1 MLQAWVVI
9 AVALSYIGLLFLVAS
24 YGDQTRGLGRE
35 GRSRLLIYPLS
46 LAIYCTSWTFFGS
59 VVSASRTGYEFL
71 TIYIGPVLM
80 IGLFSPLLVRIVRLA
95 KTQNITS
102 IADFIAA
109 RYGKSQAVAA
119 TVALIAIVGTIPYI
133 ALQLKAVSSSLET
146 ILAHITQTGDVTRPL
161 LGDIALFVALSM
173 ATFAVLFGTR
183 HVDATEHQDG
193 LMLAI
198 ATESIVKLFAFLA
211 VGIFVTFW
219 MFGGPSAL
227 FEAARQHPVTAS
239 LVAHE
244 APFDTLV
251 VTTLLS
257 FVAIILLPR
266 QFHVAV
272 VENNNEGEIKRAA
285 WLFPLYLVLINLFV
299 VPIALAGLLT
309 FKPGTVDSDMFVLA
323 LPLQTGSNILTIAAF
338 VGGLSAATAMVI
350 VESVALSIMVSN
362 DLIMPLVL
370 QRRGALLSGRENV
383 GSLLL
388 TVRRLSIFAILLL
401 AYLYYRLAGDAQLFA
416 IGILAFAAIAQLAPA
431 FFGGLFWRRATA
443 GGAIAGMSVGI
454 LVWAYTLLLPTFA
467 DIGFIG
473 QHILTDGPWG
483 LSMLRPQHLFGL
495 ELPPLVHGVVWS
507 LAINLLGYI
516 GFSLRR
522 EPSEIGRL
530 QANTFVPSDLTP
542 IAPSF
547 RLWRSSVTVEELTA
561 TIARYLGEERTRT
574 AFESFAG
581 THRISLEAK
590 DEADF
595 RLVRYAEHILSS
607 AIGGASSRLVLSL
620 LLRKRTVSTKA
631 ALKLLD
637 DANAAIQY
645 NREILQTALD
655 HVRQGIAVFDKD
667 LQLICWNRQFGEIL
681 DLPPSLIR
689 VGSGLAD
696 ILRFNNRRGHVDPE
710 RIEDFVQ
717 AQVERYVSGNEP
729 FLERFAEDVVI
740 EVRANPMPDG
750 GIVTTFTD
758 ITASVE
764 AAEALERSNETLE
777 RRVRERTEEL
787 TLLNAELAHAKG
799 EADAANISKTRFLAA
814 ASHDILQPLNAA
826 RLYVTSLIER
836 QGGDDR
842 RLIDNIDASLE
853 AVEEIFGALLDMSR
867 LDTVAM
873 RPEFGS
879 FRIDEL
885 MRQIELEFAPLA
897 AAKGIELK
905 YVTCSLVVR
914 SDRRLLRR
922 LVQNLVSNAIKYT
935 PAGRV
940 LIGCRRRGDRL
951 RIDVYDT
958 GVGIPESQ
966 RRDIF
971 IEFRRLEQGAR
982 IARGLGLG
990 LSIVER
996 IARVLGSSIV
1006 LHSTAGG
1013 GSHFAVAVPRSN
1025 AAPVELPARDASR
1038 IDPSQLAGTTALC
1051 IDNEPSVLDGMETLL
1066 HGWGCDVIK
1075 APDLDVALA
1084 AIAEGGV
1091 MPNGLLVDYHLDH
1104 GNGIEAIV
1112 ALRRSAGNP
1121 AHRRPLAGRARTGP
1135 RRGHPGAA
1143 QADQAGRVA
1152 RLAGAVARAARGGGG
1167 VSSFLSLPRSRGRAA
1182 AEGGG
1187 WGPVSDVRRANPTP
1201 GASRRTLPF
1210 QGRDK
1215 PDYPAAGAP
1224 CDHWPVSI
1232 LAAAITAWVRLSTPS
1247 FCRMAETCAFTV
1259 ASDTPS

>member
-1 MLQAWVVI
+1 MLQGWVVI
-9 AVALSYIGLLFLVAS
+9 AVALAYIGLLFLVAS
-24 YGDQTRGLGRE
+24 YGDRTRLVQGLGGA
-35 GRSRLLIYPLS
+35 GRTRLLIYPLS

-59 VVSASRTGYEFL
+59 VGSASRTGYEFL

-80 IGLFSPLLVRIVRLA
+80 IGLFSPLLLRIVRLA
-95 KTQNITS
+95 KAQNITS

-109 RYGKSQAVAA
+109 RYGKGQAVAA
-119 TVALIAIVGTIPYI
+119 VVALIAIVGTIPYI

-146 ILAHITQTGDVTRPL
+146 ILAHITPISDLTRPL

-183 HVDATEHQDG
+183 HIDATEHQDG

-219 MFGGPSAL
+219 MFGGPGAL
-227 FEAARQHPVTAS
+227 FEAARQSPQAGAIFTREPA
-239 LVAHE
+239 
-244 APFDTLV
+244 FDTLLA
-251 VTTLLS
+251 TTLLS
-257 FVAIILLPR
+257 LMAIILLPR

-272 VENNNEGEIKRAA
+272 VENNNENEIKRAV
-285 WLFPLYLVLINLFV
+285 WLFPIYLVLINLFV

-309 FKPGTVDSDMFVLA
+309 FPPGSVDSDMFVLA
-323 LPLQTGSNILTIAAF
+323 LPLQTGSYVLTIAAF

-370 QRRGALLSGRENV
+370 QRREGLLSGRENI

-388 TVRRLSIFAILLL
+388 IVRRLAIFLILLL
-401 AYLYYRLAGDAQLFA
+401 AYLYYRAAGPAQLA
-416 IGILAFAAIAQLAPA
+416 SIGLLSFAAVAQLAPA

-443 GGAIAGMSVGI
+443 AGAIAGMVAGI
-454 LVWAYTLLLPTFA
+454 AIWAYTLLLPTFA

-473 QHILTDGPWG
+473 QPILTDGPWG
-483 LSMLRPQHLFGL
+483 IAMLRPQHMFGL
-495 ELPPLVHGVVWS
+495 SLSPLVHGVVWS
-507 LAINLLGYI
+507 LCINILCYI
-516 GFSLRR
+516 GFSLRH
-522 EPSEIGRL
+522 EPSAIERM

-542 IAPSF
+542 MTPSF
-547 RLWRSSVTVEELTA
+547 RLWRSSVTVEELVT
-561 TIARYLGEERTRT
+561 TVARYLGEERTRGALET
-574 AFESFAG
+574 FAE
-581 THRISLEAK
+581 THRISMEAK

-595 RLVRYAEHILSS
+595 RLVRHAEHILAS

-620 LLRKRTVSTKA
+620 LLRKRSVSTKA

-689 VGSGLAD
+689 SGCELGD
-696 ILRFNNRRGHVDPE
+696 ILRFNGRRANVPADRAE
-710 RIEDFVQ
+710 ELLQ
-717 AQVERYVSGNEP
+717 AQIERYVSGSAP
-729 FLERFAEDVVI
+729 FLERFAEGMVI
-740 EVRANPMPDG
+740 EVRANRMPDG

-758 ITASVE
+758 ITPSVE

-787 TLLNAELAHAKG
+787 TLLNAALARAKG
-799 EADAANISKTRFLAA
+799 EADEANISKTKFLAA

-836 QGGDDR
+836 GGGDDR
-842 RLIDNIDASLE
+842 RLVGNIDASLE

-867 LDTVAM
+867 LDTGAM
-873 RPEFGS
+873 RPEFAS

-885 MRQIELEFAPLA
+885 LRQIELEFAPLA

-905 YVTCSLVVR
+905 YVPCSLVVR

-935 PAGRV
+935 LTGRV
-940 LIGCRRRGDRL
+940 LVGCRRCGSEL

-958 GVGIPESQ
+958 GVGIPESK

-971 IEFRRLEQGAR
+971 VEFHRLDQGAR
-982 IARGLGLG
+982 IARGVGLG

-996 IARVLGSSIV
+996 VARVLGYTVELQSID
-1006 LHSTAGG
+1006 GN
-1013 GSHFAVAVPRSN
+1013 GSHFAIRVPRSN
-1025 AAPVELPARDASR
+1025 AAPVELPPRDDTR
-1038 IDPSQLAGTTALC
+1038 IDPGQLAGTTALC

-1066 HGWGCDVIK
+1066 QGWGCEVIK
-1075 APDLDVALA
+1075 APDLDTALA
-1084 AIAEGGV
+1084 AVAASPTA
-1091 MPNGLLVDYHLDH
+1091 PNGLLVDYHLDH
-1104 GNGIEAIV
+1104 GNGIEAII
-1112 ALRRSAGNP
+1112 ALRARCGDLPAILITADRSP
-1121 AHRRPLAGRARTGP
+1121 AMRE
-1135 RRGHPGAA
+1135 
-1143 QADQAGRVA
+1143 Q
-1152 RLAGAVARAARGGGG
+1152 
-1167 VSSFLSLPRSRGRAA
+1167 AA
-1182 AEGGG
+1182 AEGIQ
-1187 WGPVSDVRRANPTP
+1187 V
-1201 GASRRTLPF
+1201 L
-1210 QGRDK
+1210 QK
-1215 PDYPAAGAP
+1215 PLKPAALRALLAQ
-1224 CDHWPVSI
+1224 WRV
-1232 LAAAITAWVRLSTPS
+1232 LRVAAA
-1247 FCRMAETCAFTV
+1247 E
-1259 ASDTPS
+1259 